1 VHPGFSALSKS
12 CAGALGVFALT
23 LMVSPPPASA
33 AGTSTVEPIS
43 TFAVTSEQCAGGTQ
57 SPIVQDVQNL
67 IDELNYPA
75 PGSLPALPTVSLNP
89 GCTPAP
95 PLLSSIINASNTV
108 SSSPSGSA
116 SVSSEALGN
125 PLLAEAAGAGVT
137 FTASIPLSAPASSV
151 DVSIPYT
158 TTGVTMTSGG
168 EAVALVTVE
177 PPNPE
182 LITCSDGSHGT
193 ISPFN
198 QSGDI
203 DVFPILQD
211 IAASSGTVSGVR
223 FSCPDGSDLVSGL
236 GFAVTV
242 QTAVRAASGHTESA
256 SANFDMNGVTATV
269 NP

>member
-1 VHPGFSALSKS
+1 VP
-12 CAGALGVFALT
+12 GALGALALT
-23 LMVSPPPASA
+23 LMVSPSPASA
-33 AGTSTVEPIS
+33 AGTSTDEPIS

-57 SPIVQDVQNL
+57 SPVVEDVQNL
-67 IDELNYPA
+67 IDALNYPGS
-75 PGSLPALPTVSLNP
+75 GSLLTLPTVSLNP

-95 PLLSSIINASNTV
+95 SLLSSIINASNTV

-158 TTGVTMTSGG
+158 TTGVTMTPGG

-177 PPNPE
+177 LSNPE
-182 LITCSDGSHGT
+182 VITCSDGSLGT

-203 DVFPILQD
+203 DAFPILQD
-211 IAASSGTVSGVR
+211 IPASSGTVSGIR
-223 FSCPDGSDLVSGL
+223 FSCPDGSDLVSRL

-242 QTAVRAASGHTESA
+242 ETAVHASSGHTESA
-256 SANFDMNGVTATV
+256 SANFDMEGVTATI